1 MVLFI
6 LTGLGVIGLLIWLLY
21 ERLKPKSSSTTR
33 VSSSEL
39 KYDNQYDVFRDMEP
53 ISQTRE
59 NPWMGILQVDLTSNS
74 SGTIGNFKG
83 SDSQSGTAFMY
94 EIDMLPDT
102 APAEKNEGN
111 NKMSVVVIQD
121 REYGPGSYDFPV
133 GAREIKVYGPV
144 DILALSADGTAERL
158 HYDARPSGYYNMV
171 LDGERN
177 WTKFT
182 VSSS

>member
-6 LTGLGVIGLLIWLLY
+6 LLGLGAIGVLIWLLY
-21 ERLKPKSSSTTR
+21 KRLKPKPSTTTR

-74 SGTIGNFKG
+74 VGTIGSFKG

-102 APAEKNEGN
+102 GPAEKASGN
-111 NKMSVVVIQD
+111 NKMSVVIIQD
-121 REYGPGSYDFPV
+121 REYGPGSYDFPT

-144 DILALSADGTAERL
+144 DIVALSDDGNVERL
-158 HYDARPSGYYNMV
+158 HYDARASGYYNLV

-182 VSSS
+182 ISSS